1 MLVLGILAAAVVRGQ
16 VFSVKPAYDNVLRP
30 GVAQANASATL
41 ASGTS
46 YATNSRPSER
56 GEGRFRLASW
66 TMGMPVY
73 GASPDFAFG
82 DVITPPPRVDLTQV
96 PTVTPTNAAFY
107 MASRRQLVASQAGM
121 CQVAWTLVDGTS
133 RTVTYNIGAIPNRAA
148 SRLFWTDNLSPGVVN
163 TNLNTLPDNSEYTVS
178 LNRLHAK
185 LRYNETVPDF
195 SPTNSQVTGAGQSAR
210 SALAGS
216 NLGLPAV
223 WIDDNALLRARAQ
236 SGYLILEYFDTPTFD
251 NSVGYEVVYVGPARV
266 YRTSLVLGDRLLP
279 TEGADVAEG
288 LIASITK
295 ASDYVVQWTAEG
307 SHFQN
312 QIFATAVNSDPT
324 QPLGDASR
332 TQILWQRTGIL
343 DVLWPYEAHWY
354 AITWPGDQV
363 ASHFVFDPSNPSA
376 SPTVSVPTNHT
387 VRVVWS
393 EDPGGV
399 IKLDSPTAP
408 LVAVGE
414 GRALIQYQNSRDV
427 WFLPVRVVAR
437 TNGAYISN
445 QEVFW
450 PMTKPLQPVTNAPL
464 LQFDGSGMHLSQAT
478 VLDPEFTLEFWV
490 KPQSLTNSQALMAFL
505 DYPQQ
510 ANVQLAL
517 SIQTNV
523 LRLDVRGT
531 NSAVISTL
539 IGTTALVGEKWNHVA
554 LRRERP
560 GQFSLLVNGNP
571 DATNAFSQVEPG
583 ESHGPLTLQ
592 WTIGKDWQGL
602 PASVPAQSGFSGELK
617 EIRLWNRALTVTEIN
632 AGQARTLG
640 SGEPGLV
647 HLIRPEW
654 QESRTPHEAT
664 DGAQFQ
670 VLDSVTGSFLLGY
683 GTPSTRGTVPH
694 PLQQRLAFSGGNQR
708 LEVPFVWRRSL
719 NMTVEFWFFTGSG
732 SGQVNLLQA
741 VNNNTSVI
749 YASVAWSQ
757 GALSLTVAG
766 QTQTGTQIL
775 AQNTWHHV
783 ALAINQSSLTLY
795 VDGTAEAT
803 SSHSGSGLLSSRFLM
818 GTVGPGQAGAYEFE
832 DLRFYRGRRTTEQIA
847 VDRLQSV
854 DLSDPDLLHWF
865 RFDRVA
871 PLVGARTDQLT
882 LPDLARG
889 GQATYSGGVLLGST
903 VSSVP
908 AVEVTGGIIRSGTAF
923 HPGVYR
929 NEGRILPVNDL
940 ETNRVMEVWWPM
952 DVSGPFMDQPLRFP
966 GLVTRYR
973 LMDPL
978 GAPVLAIAGQDS
990 EAFTVPSGWDRPSL
1004 YSQNDPAATGHN
1016 PNEEHGLIVGSAA
1029 YALRWDLNGPET
1041 SPGYLLLEYGDRARN
1056 GWTYLQPI
1064 RVVSTNAAHPTF
1076 DRRLLV
1082 GNLLQAPKPMVDL
1095 PTSVLSG
1102 PLPGE
1107 DPNRRLYQDRRFYWW
1122 ARSASAT
1129 TPDSVPSR
1137 WFYPMQDGFFWPSS
1151 LGIRTPGM
1159 PVPFGNTS
1167 NAMVIRY
1174 LVEWPTNIPTLA
1186 LGQTLSDAM
1195 PSGSG
1200 VGYLPAV
1207 TGQSSV
1213 EILHDDAAA
1222 LGRVSARLMD
1232 PSTPTIARLD
1242 SLAGV
1247 NTATDVRLGKTYFTQ
1262 LPPHLRERVSWDP
1275 VSKLLELRGSIVRP
1289 VTDFPYVLPAW
1300 LGSVSD
1306 PNSDFS
1312 ILLGLSSEPAWVTAV
1327 GQLRQSANLIPNAEV
1342 PFDSLVLVPTGVAG
1356 GRVTLGFNTR
1366 TNLNLTG
1373 DPVSVV
1379 PIRVDPTQ
1387 LFAGRI
1393 VVVYSAN
1400 KFDQYTTLRH
1410 SGDFGGDASLYEFD
1424 WRYSPPSNGQAPPDP
1439 GVRPTGWTR
1448 LVPVTTGLNRVVFGG
1463 PGLLTLR
1470 DEYFSCRWRCRAS
1483 GAPNTSWSDWTA
1495 PVLVENWLSRAL
1507 DGINPYEQRLE
1518 SLANSHLDLRTSIL
1532 SQAGKRFVGAVPLNM
1547 ENAVD
1552 YGLIEIYE
1560 TLLEQ
1565 ARNLSI
1571 DAGYRDDDVNASL
1584 LNAASKLNELYT
1596 LLGDEALADAKDP
1609 TVAWGS
1615 RELVGEAFGSRASA
1629 LFAFQGIV
1637 PNLLE
1642 EELALLRGVDNTTST
1657 PVTTHPVYNR
1667 LYWNF
1672 TKGVNGGEPA
1682 YALNYGIPS
1691 LSGDPNGSITEADAA
1706 QLYPQGHGDAYG
1718 HFLTSLSEYYRLL
1731 TNTNFTWIPRAE
1743 VKSIGGVNVT
1753 FDYVDERK
1761 MASSA
1766 LQLAR
1771 TSMEIMDRTFR
1782 RDYDPGDPSRSALFS
1797 DANTQRAGSATEWG
1811 QRSSQGVL
1819 YQWMVLNS
1827 LLPEG
1832 VPGDSAQVV
1841 SRSTVPEIGQ
1851 LADLMGTLQ
1860 DKQDEIDRGDSPM
1873 GVAANV
1879 VPFDVDPLRV
1889 DAGESHFEQVYARA
1903 VAALRSAE
1911 AVLKRA
1917 EESGLNLRRQDVSL
1931 EAFRLQV
1938 ERREAEFNAE
1948 LIDLYGTPY
1957 RDDVGPTGIYASGYE
1972 GPDLYHF
1979 NYLDPD
1985 LFNPADAGAV
1995 TNVSFHARYQVTGVN
2010 LDTLTA
2016 VGTNVTYSVNSDGI
2030 PVLPAG
2036 WIGQRASYGK
2046 IQGALGDYVRAWI
2059 SLRAAVSHMDD
2070 RKNQLEARLQ
2080 RLRDHNAYSEQFGA
2094 IGDSLEHRK
2103 QVVDLLQQGLDAV
2116 IATLEI
2122 ADAEVQSA
2130 YEASKDPLP
2139 ESFIAGLAAGG
2150 DLSFPARV
2158 GLAIT
2163 KLIGEELIGSAKDA
2177 ANFASF
2183 AAGRTSEQLDSQIA
2197 DNDAAF
2203 ADAEEQA
2210 QTVMETSMLLSRLN
2224 ADSDSVYG
2232 AAVALRQA
2240 WQTYLSLVAKG
2251 NQMQA
2256 DLVAFRQGNASR
2268 IQEARYADVIFR
2280 TFRNED
2286 LVEYLSAFEQASR
2299 YVFAAARVYD
2309 YETGLLDP
2317 EVVSGHAGDFLGETL
2332 RATQLGDL
2340 RNGQPVPGSSAAGTL
2355 SSILARMSA
2364 NWSVLKGRFGINNPT
2379 RETHRIS
2386 LRQELFRIGRST
2398 NSATEAGNVNAWRN
2412 VLHSFRVP
2420 DIRQVP
2426 EFRNFCQAYSP
2437 MGTNEPALVIPFST
2451 EITAGRNLFGFALA
2465 GGDTVFDSA
2474 QFTTKVRGAAISFE
2488 GFRQALGQVLTRSP
2502 RVYLTPVGV
2511 DRQRTPLAGGN
2522 SVRDWRVLDQVW
2534 PIPFPTASGSVNL
2547 PLVGIGSDNV
2557 HSIRRHAPMLAF
2569 DSDELSAV
2577 ARIPYDTRLI
2587 GRSAWNTQ
2595 WVLII
2600 PGSALSASPSDALDE
2615 LIEGVTDIHLHLDT
2629 YSYSGN

>member
-1 MLVLGILAAAVVRGQ
+1 MLPLWILAAAVVRAQ
-16 VFSVKPAYDNVLRP
+16 VFSVKPTYDNVLRP

-41 ASGTS
+41 ASGSS
-46 YATNSRPSER
+46 YPTNGRPVES
-56 GEGRFRLASW
+56 GAGRFQLASW
-66 TMGMPVY
+66 TAGMPVY
-73 GASPDFAFG
+73 SAIPDFAFG
-82 DVITPPPRVDLTQV
+82 DVIVSPPRVDLTRV

-107 MASRRQLVASQAGM
+107 MASRRQLVAAQAGA
-121 CQVAWTLVDGTS
+121 CRVTWPLEDGTV
-133 RTVTYNIGAIPNRAA
+133 RTVTYTIGAIPTQTA
-148 SRLFWTDNLSPGVVN
+148 SRLFWTDELSPGAVN
-163 TNLNTLPDNSEYTVS
+163 TNLNALPDNAEYTVS

-185 LRYNETVPDF
+185 LHYNDTVPDF

-223 WIDDNALLRARAQ
+223 WIDDNGLLRARAQ
-236 SGYLILEYFDTPTFD
+236 SGFVILEYFDTPTFD
-251 NSVGYEVVYVGPARV
+251 NSVGYEVVSVGPARV
-266 YRTSLVLGDRLLP
+266 YRSNLVLGQRLLP
-279 TEGADVAEG
+279 TEGAEVADE

-295 ASDYVVQWTAEG
+295 ASDYVVQWTADG

-363 ASHFVFDPSNPSA
+363 ANHFIFDPSNPAA

-393 EDPGGV
+393 ENPGGV
-399 IKLDSPTAP
+399 IKSDSPTAP

-414 GRALIQYQNSRDV
+414 GRALLQYQNSRDV
-427 WFLPVRVVAR
+427 WFLPVRVLAR

-445 QEVFW
+445 QEVYW
-450 PMTKPLQPVTNAPL
+450 PMTKPLQPVTNTPL
-464 LQFDGSGMHLSQAT
+464 LQFDGSGTHLSQAT

-490 KPQSLTNSQALMAFL
+490 KPNSLTNSQALMSFL

-510 ANVQLAL
+510 ANARLAL
-517 SIQTNV
+517 SIQTNL

-531 NSAVISTL
+531 NDSTIWTLSGRTNL
-539 IGTTALVGEKWNHVA
+539 IANKWNHIA
-554 LRRERP
+554 LKRERP
-560 GQFSLLVNGNP
+560 GLFFLFLNGAP
-571 DATNAFSQVEPG
+571 EAAEPFPGVEPG
-583 ESHGPLTLQ
+583 ATNGPLTVQ
-592 WTIGKDWQGL
+592 WTIGKDWQGE
-602 PASVPAQSGFSGELK
+602 PTRVPAQAPFSGEFK
-617 EIRLWNRALTVTEIN
+617 EIRLWNRALTGQEIR
-632 AGQARTLG
+632 AGQARSLTG
-640 SGEPGLV
+640 AEPNLV

-654 QESRTPHEAT
+654 QESGTPYEET
-664 DGAQFQ
+664 DGVQFQ
-670 VLDSVTGSFLLGY
+670 VLDSATGGFVPGY
-683 GTPSTRGTVPH
+683 GTPSTTGTVPH
-694 PLQQRLAFSGGNQR
+694 PLEQRLAFSGTNHR
-708 LEVPFVWRRSL
+708 LEVPFEWRRSQNL
-719 NMTVEFWFFTGSG
+719 TVEFWFFTGGG
-732 SGQVNLLQA
+732 SGPLRVLQA
-741 VNNNTSVI
+741 ANESGPAT
-749 YASVAWSQ
+749 AWIEWSG
-757 GALSLTVAG
+757 GACSLVSAG
-766 QTQTGTQIL
+766 VTNSGTRSL
-775 AQNTWHHV
+775 GHDTWHHMAFTWGTNV
-783 ALAINQSSLTLY
+783 LSLY
-795 VDGTAEAT
+795 VDGVLDATAALPNVTVLGSRFVLGLAT
-803 SSHSGSGLLSSRFLM
+803 SNTSAA
-818 GTVGPGQAGAYEFE
+818 VEYE
-832 DLRFYRGRRTTEQIA
+832 DLRIYRARRAAEMIVA
-847 VDRLQSV
+847 DRFQSV
-854 DLSDPDLLHWF
+854 ALSDPDLAHSF
-865 RFDRVA
+865 RFDRVLPIGTA
-871 PLVGARTDQLT
+871 TTGQMIIPDQ
-882 LPDLARG
+882 ARG
-889 GQATYSGGVLLGST
+889 GIAFYRGDALLGSS

-908 AVEVTGGIIRSGTAF
+908 AEEVTGGIIRSGTAY

-929 NEGRILPVNDL
+929 DQGRILPVNDL
-940 ETNRVMEVWWPM
+940 ETNRVMEVWWPTA
-952 DVSGPFMDQPLRFP
+952 VSGPFMDQPLRFP

-978 GAPVLAIAGQDS
+978 GAPELAIAGQDS
-990 EAFTVPSGWDRPSL
+990 EGFTIPADWDRPSL
-1004 YSQNDPAATGHN
+1004 YHQNDPAAPGYN
-1016 PNEEHGLIVGSAA
+1016 PNDEHGLIVGSSA
-1029 YALRWDLNGPET
+1029 YALRWDFNGPAT
-1041 SPGYLLLEYGDRARN
+1041 SPGFLLLEYGDREKG

-1064 RVVSTNAAHPTF
+1064 RVVSTNVVHPTF
-1076 DRRLLV
+1076 DRSLIV
-1082 GNLLQAPKPMVDL
+1082 GNLLQAPKPMLDL
-1095 PTSVLSG
+1095 PPSVLSG

-1107 DPNRRLYQDRRFYWW
+1107 DPRQRLYQDRRYYWW
-1122 ARSASAT
+1122 ARSAAAPV
-1129 TPDSVPSR
+1129 PDIVPAR
-1137 WFYPMQDGFFWPSS
+1137 WFYPLQDGFFWPAS
-1151 LGIRTPGM
+1151 LGTRASGS

-1167 NAMVIRY
+1167 NGMAIRY
-1174 LVEWPTNIPTLA
+1174 TVQWPTNVPTLA
-1186 LGQTLSDAM
+1186 LGQTLSDPM

-1200 VGYLPAV
+1200 IGYLPAV
-1207 TGQSSV
+1207 TGQASV
-1213 EILHDDAAA
+1213 EVLHDDAAA
-1222 LGRVSARLMD
+1222 DSKVSARLMD
-1232 PSTPTIARLD
+1232 PSTPTTARLD

-1247 NTATDVRLGKTYFTQ
+1247 NTATDVRLGKTYFTL
-1262 LPPHLRERVSWDP
+1262 LPPHLRDRVSWDP
-1275 VSKLLELRGSIVRP
+1275 LAKLLKLRGSIVRP

-1300 LGSVSD
+1300 LGSSSD

-1342 PFDSLVLVPTGVAG
+1342 PFDSLVLVPTGLAG
-1356 GRVTLGFNTR
+1356 GYVTLGFNTR

-1379 PIRVDPTQ
+1379 PIRVDPTR

-1410 SGDFGGDASLYEFD
+1410 SGDFGGDPSLYEFD

-1439 GVRPTGWTR
+1439 ETRPTGWTSF
-1448 LVPVTTGLNRVVFGG
+1448 VPVRSGLNRVVFGG
-1463 PGLLTLR
+1463 PGLLTLK
-1470 DEYFSCRWRCRAS
+1470 DEYFSCRWRCLAA
-1483 GAPNTSWSDWTA
+1483 GAPNTNWSAWTA
-1495 PVLVENWLSRAL
+1495 PALVENWLSRAL

-1518 SLANSHLDLRTSIL
+1518 SLANNHLDLRTSIL
-1532 SQAGKRFVGAVPLNM
+1532 SQAGKRFVGDVPLNM
-1547 ENAVD
+1547 ENAD
-1552 YGLIEIYE
+1552 KYGLIEIYE

-1584 LNAASKLNELYT
+1584 LDAASKLNELYT
-1596 LLGDEALADAKDP
+1596 MLGDEALADAKDP

-1615 RELVGEAFGSRASA
+1615 RELGGEAFGARASG

-1642 EELALLRGVDNTTST
+1642 EELALLRGLDDTTST

-1718 HFLTSLSEYYRLL
+1718 HYLTALSEYFRLL

-1771 TSMEIMDRTFR
+1771 TSLEVMDRTFR
-1782 RDYDPGDPSRSALFS
+1782 RDYDPGDEDRRALFADS
-1797 DANTQRAGSATEWG
+1797 NQERAGSATEWG
-1811 QRSSQGVL
+1811 QRSSQGIL

-1832 VPGDSAQVV
+1832 EPGDSSQVV
-1841 SRSTVPEIGQ
+1841 SRLTVPEIGQ
-1851 LADLMGTLQ
+1851 LADLMGTIQ

-1879 VPFDVDPLRV
+1879 VPFDVDPQRV

-1903 VAALRSAE
+1903 VAALRSAD
-1911 AVLKRA
+1911 AVLRRA
-1917 EESGLNLRRQDVSL
+1917 EESASNLRRQDVSL

-1938 ERREAEFNAE
+1938 ERREAEFNAQ

-1957 RDDVGPTGIYASGYE
+1957 RDDVGPTGIYATGYE

-1979 NYLDPD
+1979 NYLDRD

-1995 TNVSFHARYQVTGVN
+1995 TNVSFYARYQVTGAS
-2010 LDTLTA
+2010 LDTLAA

-2036 WIGQRASYGK
+2036 WSGQRASYGK

-2080 RLRDHNAYSEQFGA
+2080 RLRDHNAYSDQFGA
-2094 IGDSLEHRK
+2094 IGDALAQRK
-2103 QVVDLLQQGLDAV
+2103 LVVDLLQQGVDAV
-2116 IATLEI
+2116 LATLDL
-2122 ADAEVQSA
+2122 ADAEIQSA

-2139 ESFIAGLAAGG
+2139 ESFIAGLADGG
-2150 DLSFPARV
+2150 DLSFPARI
-2158 GLAIT
+2158 GLSIS
-2163 KLIGEELIGSAKDA
+2163 KLIGEESIGAAKDA

-2183 AAGRTSEQLDSQIA
+2183 AAGKASEQLDSQIE

-2240 WQTYLSLVAKG
+2240 WQAYLSLVAKG

-2256 DLVAFRQGNASR
+2256 DVVAFRQGNASR

-2286 LVEYLSAFEQASR
+2286 LVEYLGAFEQASR
-2299 YVFAAARVYD
+2299 YVYAAARVYD

-2317 EVVSGHAGDFLGETL
+2317 EVVSGQEGDFLGATL

-2340 RNGQPVPGSSAAGTL
+2340 VDGRPVPGSSEAGTL

-2364 NWSVLKGRFGINNPT
+2364 NWAVLKGRFGINNPT
-2379 RETHRIS
+2379 REAHRIS

-2398 NSATEAGNVNAWRN
+2398 NAVDEAGNVSAWRN
-2412 VLHSFRVP
+2412 ALHTFRIA

-2474 QFTTKVRGAAISFE
+2474 HFTTKVRGAAVSFE
-2488 GFRQALGQVLTRSP
+2488 GFREELGQVLTRSP
-2502 RVYLTPVGV
+2502 RVYLVPVGV
-2511 DRQRTPLAGGN
+2511 DRQRTPMSGGT
-2522 SVRDWRVLDQVW
+2522 SVRDWRVVDQVW
-2534 PIPFPTASGSVNL
+2534 PIPFPTTSGSVNL
-2547 PLVGIGSDNV
+2547 PLAGVGTENV
-2557 HSIRRHAPMLAF
+2557 HAIRRHAPMLAF
-2569 DSDELSAV
+2569 DSDELPAT
-2577 ARIPYDTRLI
+2577 ARVPYDTRLI

-2615 LIEGVTDIHLHLDT
+2615 LIEGVSDIHLHLDT